1 MTLIRFAK
9 KTKCLPFKR
18 AVLHTS
24 GGSLTVEAAIAVP
37 FFLFAALCL
46 IYLLEI
52 HAIKTTIRMSAHAA
66 AKQTAE
72 QMAIAPDA
80 GAWMFQS
87 KLIKAAGK
95 ERLDRSMIQGG
106 SAGVICGKTHVNR
119 KNQVEVE
126 VDYSLKI
133 PFPGFSQISI
143 PCKEI
148 FLVKGWTGYENE
160 RNTQDPDGE
169 KIVYIT
175 DTASVY
181 HMKYNCTYLKLSI
194 HYIAAKDLTGVRN
207 DSGGK
212 YRACEK
218 CIAFSSAVGGYY
230 ITEYGEKYHSS
241 LSCSGLKRTIY
252 AVPLEEVKGKGGCSK
267 CTH

>member
-1 MTLIRFAK
+1 MIRFAK
-9 KTKCLPFKR
+9 KIKCLPFKR

-24 GGSLTVEAAIAVP
+24 EGSLTVEAAIAVP

-46 IYLLEI
+46 IYLLEM
-52 HAIKTTIRMSAHAA
+52 HAIRTTIRMSAHAA

-72 QMAIAPDA
+72 QMTIVPDE
-80 GAWMFQS
+80 GAWLFQS
-87 KLIKAAGK
+87 RLIRAAGK
-95 ERLDRSMIQGG
+95 ERLDRSIIQGG
-106 SAGVICGKTHVNR
+106 SAGITCGKTYVNQR
-119 KNQVEVE
+119 NQLEVE
-126 VDYSLKI
+126 VDYSLKL
-133 PFPGFSQISI
+133 PVPGFSGICI

-148 FLVKGWTGYENE
+148 FFVKGWTGYENG
-160 RNTQDPDGE
+160 RSLQDEEDE

-181 HMKYNCTYLKLSI
+181 HMKYNCAYLKLSI
-194 HYIAAKDLTGVRN
+194 HYVETKEMKEMRN

-212 YRACEK
+212 YHACEK
-218 CIAFSSAVGGYY
+218 CIAFSDAVGGYY
-230 ITEYGEKYHSS
+230 ITEYGGKYHSS

-252 AVPLEEVKGKGGCSK
+252 AVPLKEVKGKGGCSK

>member
-9 KTKCLPFKR
+9 RTKCLPFKR

-72 QMAIAPDA
+72 QMAIVPDA
-80 GAWMFQS
+80 GAWLFQS

-106 SAGVICGKTHVNR
+106 SAGVICGKTHINR

-126 VDYSLKI
+126 VEYSLKL

-143 PCKEI
+143 PCKET
-148 FLVKGWTGYENE
+148 FLVKGWTGYESEKNM
-160 RNTQDPDGE
+160 QDPEGE

-218 CIAFSSAVGGYY
+218 CIAFSGAVGGYY